1 MHIILQISQKTVKIK
16 YLFPLCMRP
25 HQLVITLAKNTEN
38 FQSSQ
43 FKEKLA
49 IVTKKKET
57 AKEIQS

>member
-1 MHIILQISQKTVKIK
+1 
-16 YLFPLCMRP
+16 MRP

-49 IVTKKKET
+49 IVTQKKET